1 MEIKVLIGLICTI
14 SGGILGYLSFRRNEK
29 LDIKQDTKEDTKQ
42 KVELNTKLDILL
54 TNNGELKSSFKELDK
69 KLDVFKDDVNIRL
82 TRVEEN
88 TKLLEKRVDKVE
100 RR

>member
-14 SGGILGYLSFRRNEK
+14 LGGTLGYLSFRRNERY
-29 LDIKQDTKEDTKQ
+29 DIRQDTKEDTKT
-42 KVELNTKLDILL
+42 KVELDTKLNILL
-54 TNNGELKSSFKELDK
+54 TNNTEIKSSFKELDK

>member
-14 SGGILGYLSFRRNEK
+14 LGGILGYLSFRRNEK

-88 TKLLEKRVDKVE
+88 TKLLEKRVDNVE

>member
-1 MEIKVLIGLICTI
+1 MEINVLIGLICTI
-14 SGGILGYLSFRRNEK
+14 LGGILGYLSFRRNERQ
-29 LDIKQDTKEDTKQ
+29 DIRQDTKEDTKT
-42 KVELNTKLDILL
+42 KVELDTKLNILL
-54 TNNGELKSSFKELDK
+54 TNNTEIKGSFKELDK